1 MPTFISTLLHRSS
14 RRRMYSELLELDDH
28 LLRDIG
34 LSRADLRAAMVT
46 RSVASL
52 TTVHAHG

>member
-1 MPTFISTLLHRSS
+1 MPTFISALLHRSS

-34 LSRADLRAAMVT
+34 LSHADLRAAMVT